1 MRHPV
6 RSITKRR
13 CDLFKEGSRD
23 AGEAKEGQSFAHKS
37 NNGVIFHAGFV
48 PVVSPSELFA
58 RPSLY
63 PGHIRGWPQNKYINF
78 TPRPLPPPILP
89 PFVPHKREH
98 THTHSPSALT
108 ANRVYVYAYT
118 YHCSVRV
125 VTTHPQR
132 TQARTHTGR
141 RSSYHLHQRE
151 HTYELPRT
159 RARRGRR
166 IRAHVPT
173 RVLRHIS
180 KRGAECMRGRGRA
193 EGGVWLPW
201 ERPVPLL

>member
-78 TPRPLPPPILP
+78 TPRPLPLPILP

-98 THTHSPSALT
+98 THTHSPSALFRESCL
-108 ANRVYVYAYT
+108 RVRIYVSLFRT
-118 YHCSVRV
+118 CGDNTSPLSVHRRAHTQGGGRA
-125 VTTHPQR
+125 TTSISES
-132 TQARTHTGR
+132 THTNC
-141 RSSYHLHQRE
+141 H
-151 HTYELPRT
+151 
-159 RARRGRR
+159 
-166 IRAHVPT
+166 AHV
-173 RVLRHIS
+173 HAEA
-180 KRGAECMRGRGRA
+180 GAYVHMCQRA
-193 EGGVWLPW
+193 SSGI
-201 ERPVPLL
+201 

>member
-78 TPRPLPPPILP
+78 TPRPLPLPILP

-98 THTHSPSALT
+98 THTHSSSALT
-108 ANRVYVYAYT
+108 ALFRESCLRVRIYVSLFRT
-118 YHCSVRV
+118 CGDNTSPLSVHRRAHTQGGGRA
-125 VTTHPQR
+125 TTSISES
-132 TQARTHTGR
+132 THTNC
-141 RSSYHLHQRE
+141 H
-151 HTYELPRT
+151 
-159 RARRGRR
+159 
-166 IRAHVPT
+166 AHV
-173 RVLRHIS
+173 HAEA
-180 KRGAECMRGRGRA
+180 GAYVHMCQRA
-193 EGGVWLPW
+193 SSGI
-201 ERPVPLL
+201 

>member
-108 ANRVYVYAYT
+108 ALFRESCLRVYVYAYT

-125 VTTHPQR
+125 VTTHPR
-132 TQARTHTGR
+132 SAFTGAHTHREEVELPPPSARAHIRIATHTCT
-141 RSSYHLHQRE
+141 QRQA
-151 HTYELPRT
+151 HTCT
-159 RARRGRR
+159 CANARPP
-166 IRAHVPT
+166 AY
-173 RVLRHIS
+173 
-180 KRGAECMRGRGRA
+180 K
-193 EGGVWLPW
+193 
-201 ERPVPLL
+201 